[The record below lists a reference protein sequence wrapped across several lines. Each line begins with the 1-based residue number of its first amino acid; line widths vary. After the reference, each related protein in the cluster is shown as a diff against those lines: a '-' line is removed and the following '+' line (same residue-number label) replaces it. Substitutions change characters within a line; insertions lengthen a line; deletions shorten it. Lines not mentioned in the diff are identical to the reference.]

1 MWRISC
7 RRKADMIQPFDSP
20 LVVENP
26 AEVLRNEEGIFE
38 VTSPFGHVFAVTCRR
53 GSQMKVRE
61 IGQSDDLQ
69 IFAAR
74 SVWQIRR
81 IASANAA

>member
-1 MWRISC
+1 
-7 RRKADMIQPFDSP
+7 MIQTFDSP

-38 VTSPFGHVFAVTCRR
+38 VVSPYGHVFAVVCHR

-61 IGQSDDLQ
+61 ISEAED
-69 IFAAR
+69 AAVMPSR
-74 SVWQIRR
+74 SAWQIKRMKN
-81 IASANAA
+81 ASAAA